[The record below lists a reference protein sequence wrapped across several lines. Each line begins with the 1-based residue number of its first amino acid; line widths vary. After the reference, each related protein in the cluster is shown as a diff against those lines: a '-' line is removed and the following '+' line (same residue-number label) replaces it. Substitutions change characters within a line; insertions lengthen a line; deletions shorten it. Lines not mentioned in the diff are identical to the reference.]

1 MTGDQASLNGHGGQ
15 GSTAFN
21 DPTDINN
28 SNGFNTYVENNVW
41 GDVDINNNIKL
52 CGTSPSN
59 FNVTVGA
66 GDAGDN
72 NGTTQAYPIV
82 PQLYTE
88 WGPNTNI
95 ATPIAQAGAPVVTST
110 YDVTDPTK
118 TSTNQ
123 WEAAYDLWSDHY
135 DNDIMV
141 WVDTTPA
148 RLEDNGAVVIN
159 TNVNIDGVS
168 YTLLQNGG
176 CTPMSCLA
184 ANKTDGPQP
193 EMMFVRN
200 TNAQVGSINA
210 DEFMKYVEAN
220 DPGTLNADG
229 SVTGGMPPQNDFS
242 QVDFGWEIC
251 DTDGVNQTFTVNGYT
266 LTRTPVEPS

>member
-1 MTGDQASLNGHGGQ
+1 MGHGGQ

-28 SNGFNTYVENNVW
+28 SNGFNTYVENDLFSNVNL
-41 GDVDINNNIKL
+41 GGSNLKI

-66 GDAGDN
+66 GDAEG
-72 NGTTQAYPIV
+72 GEVQAYPDTQ
-82 PQLYTE
+82 QLYNDWT
-88 WGPNTNI
+88 GTSDGN
-95 ATPIAQAGAPVVTST
+95 TPIAQAGAPVVTST
-110 YDVTDPTK
+110 FNITPPNA
-118 TSTNQ
+118 SGANNQ
-123 WEAAYDLWSDHY
+123 WEYAYDLWSSDY
-135 DNDIMV
+135 NNDIMV
-141 WVDTTPA
+141 WEYTTPA
-148 RLEDNGAVVIN
+148 RLEANGAVVIN
-159 TNVNIDGVS
+159 TNVVIDGVS

-176 CTPMSCLA
+176 CTPLSCLA
-184 ANKTDGPQP
+184 VNKTDGPQP

-200 TNAQVGSINA
+200 TNATTGSINA
-210 DEFMKYVEAN
+210 DDFMKYIEAN
-220 DPGTLNADG
+220 NPGTDNNG
-229 SVTGGMPPQNDFS
+229 TITGGMPPDNNFS